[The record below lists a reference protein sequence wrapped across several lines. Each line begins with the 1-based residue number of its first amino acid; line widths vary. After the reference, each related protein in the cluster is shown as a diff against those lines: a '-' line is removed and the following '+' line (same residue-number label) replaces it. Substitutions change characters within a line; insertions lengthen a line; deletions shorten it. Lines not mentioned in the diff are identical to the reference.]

1 MCAENQRVDTI
12 ISAPM
17 RSATPTSLRIHL
29 ARVAS
34 LFLIARVAS
43 LFPITFT
50 VPASNIWVKMWI
62 DPQSKRIV
70 KETIIDPGHRIE
82 HILTYSP

>member
-29 ARVAS
+29 
-34 LFLIARVAS
+34 ARVAS